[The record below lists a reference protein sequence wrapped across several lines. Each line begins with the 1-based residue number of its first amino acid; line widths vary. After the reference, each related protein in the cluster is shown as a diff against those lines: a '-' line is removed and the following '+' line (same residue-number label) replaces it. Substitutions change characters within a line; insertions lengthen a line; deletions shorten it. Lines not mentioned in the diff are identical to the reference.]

1 MNKELPKVFAGK
13 INEELQNDQ
22 EVFYSD
28 NANVV
33 SNKVKENKNLS
44 VESKIN
50 RIFNSPNYI
59 YKKEVLI
66 KLNDKTIK
74 KVIIGRTN
82 NSLLTFDNNVINIKD
97 IKDIEVV

>member
-13 INEELQNDQ
+13 IDEELQNDQ

-66 KLNDKTIK
+66 KLNDKTIRSN
-74 KVIIGRTN
+74 VIIICN
-82 NSLLTFDNNVINIKD
+82 KELLR
-97 IKDIEVV
+97 

>member
-1 MNKELPKVFAGK
+1 MNIELPKVFAGK

-50 RIFNSPNYI
+50 RIFNFLRSN
-59 YKKEVLI
+59 
-66 KLNDKTIK
+66 
-74 KVIIGRTN
+74 VIIICN
-82 NSLLTFDNNVINIKD
+82 KELLRWKKRVRVIW
-97 IKDIEVV
+97 

>member
-13 INEELQNDQ
+13 IDEELQNDQ

-28 NANVV
+28 NTNVV

-50 RIFNSPNYI
+50 RIFNTPNYI

-66 KLNDKTIK
+66 KLNDKTI
-74 KVIIGRTN
+74 
-82 NSLLTFDNNVINIKD
+82 
-97 IKDIEVV
+97 